1 MPVNLVSTTF
11 SDEWGNVTPAYKS
24 NAGDRITAV
33 LTLESSVRVSSV
45 SNSLLLDPS
54 INTITWNGGD
64 FLAEGFRVGDPVV
77 FTLYSAGGTVLQT
90 WTTTATL
97 VTTLI
102 LDVNSVPYWYDQAA
116 GEIMVIEV
124 PTKAGRGDLQVL
136 FNHVSNT
143 NGGAEFSL
151 IDGEVTRGVFYDV
164 NNIPVSGTQTIT
176 LTGNRSGQYV
186 ENASIT
192 RLSNVGNARRFQ
204 IEAAFLN
211 SGIYDAAWFN
221 SSDCLKT
228 LFKIEWGREPGDLS
242 NQIKAT
248 FSDTANTGY
257 FNEGHNID
265 TIDSTLIQGINE
277 IDYFNPTS
285 HTIKIDGPITEIG
298 IGASYVP
305 LDDAYYKNKLLS
317 QTALGMVVYTS
328 DLGNTPF
335 ISAVNGSG
343 AGYEISIDSV
353 STVGTITEIDL
364 TFTPNPDLFT
374 FMESRDVGD
383 RLFYVWVKCGNV
395 NHLAYAD
402 QLQYTPPPGDPL
414 VIIDAREYYD
424 HSQNVNDD
432 SISGNLTDVFNIED
446 DCGFFGKF
454 LLEKNKVYDRFSAKI
469 EAFNSSTLNDFT
481 LLQVSFDFSGVPVS
495 GDGRYLLNE
504 SVTVVTTL
512 PNTSVK
518 REALLILEPSLDT
531 VTEYGVSI
539 YFPFLLRWEYWLTQ
553 SNASTDFWPNQ
564 NKNWLQYDNTGA
576 WEVRLELNLEENSLS
591 HLYNAPITI
600 RDYDSEP
607 DLLNTLELTVDSTSQ
622 IVPIIVE
629 NELMRVTAYHEILNG
644 LVWDPSNIWGMITAE
659 PKESGPRWILST
671 TVNTDFNVLNP
682 LSPLSGS
689 VINITY
695 PAPNIAKLECYFD
708 PGKINLTN
716 GVKFTSKIKG
726 CTTEGTINKTTSPD
740 NIQKTT
746 TFGNNKTLA

>member
-1 MPVNLVSTTF
+1 MPVNLVSTTYT
-11 SDEWGNVTPAYKS
+11 DYWGNTDPAYKS
-24 NAGDRITAV
+24 NAGDQITA
-33 LTLESSVRVSSV
+33 TLIIESSIRVSTV
-45 SNSLLLDPS
+45 GNSLLLDPS

-64 FLAEGFRVGDPVV
+64 FLAEGFRVGDPIV
-77 FTLYSAGGTVLQT
+77 FTLYSSGGSVIQT

-97 VTTLI
+97 VTTLV
-102 LDVNSVPYWYDQAA
+102 LDVNSVPYWYDPTA
-116 GEIMVIEV
+116 GEIIVIEV
-124 PTKAGRGDLQVL
+124 PTQAGRGDLQVL
-136 FNHVSNT
+136 FNHVSNI

-151 IDGEVTRGVFYDV
+151 IDGEVTRGIFYDV
-164 NNIPVSGTQTIT
+164 NNIAVSGTQTAT
-176 LTGNRSGQYV
+176 LTGNKSGQYL
-186 ENASIT
+186 ESMNIT
-192 RLSNVGNARRFQ
+192 RLANVGNARRYE
-204 IEAAFLN
+204 IEATFLN

-242 NQIKAT
+242 NLIKAT
-248 FSDTANTGY
+248 FQNTANTGF

-298 IGASYVP
+298 IGASYIP

-317 QTALGMVVYTS
+317 QTALGMVIYTQ
-328 DLGNTPF
+328 DLGDGPF
-335 ISAVNGSG
+335 NSALNGSG
-343 AGYEISIDSV
+343 AGYQITIDSV

-383 RLFYVWVKCGNV
+383 RLFYLWVKCGNV

-414 VIIDAREYYD
+414 LIIDAREYYD
-424 HSQNVNDD
+424 HAQNVNNDT
-432 SISGNLTDVFNIED
+432 ISANVTDVFNIED

-454 LLEKNKVYDRFSAKI
+454 FLEKNKVYDRFSAKI

-481 LLQVSFDFSGVPVS
+481 LLEVSFDFSGVPVS

-539 YFPFLLRWEYWLTQ
+539 YFPFLLRWEYWLNQ

-564 NKNWLQYDNTGA
+564 NKNWLQYDNTGT

-591 HLYNAPITI
+591 HLYSAPITI

-607 DLLNTLELTVDSTSQ
+607 DLLNTIELIIDSTSQ
-622 IVPIIVE
+622 IVPIVVE

-644 LVWDPSNIWGMITAE
+644 LVWDPSNIWGMITVE

-726 CTTEGTINKTTSPD
+726 CPTDGIINKTTSPD

-746 TFGNNKTLA
+746 TFGDNKTLA